1 MLALLSL
8 QKNINFT
15 GENHTTEKYSFKGI
29 KIEKDGD
36 VSYVTSTYG
45 TTLLRDRVS
54 AIDMDRR
61 LTSGEID
68 LQDLAYNYFAYVLD

>member
-1 MLALLSL
+1 M

-15 GENHTTEKYSFKGI
+15 GKDHTTEKYPFKDI

-54 AIDMDRR
+54 AIDMDR
-61 LTSGEID
+61 LASGEID
-68 LQDLAYNYFAYVLD
+68 LQDLAYKYFAYVLD